1 MNCSVALSRPFASRR
16 PLRSPCRR
24 PARRV
29 LFINSANIEAA
40 VAVLE
45 LETLSRPAYLRALRK
60 LHMQGI
66 ARMEEILWRRS
77 AHLCI
82 FKRCR
87 PNCLL
92 ARPCAV
98 STTRSARLLT
108 RRWHAVQ
115 RFLNLMHS
123 FGSATSTGAS
133 RSRTVCR
140 HACRCSRKLFDY
152 ASSWAHPVPLRP
164 HHCAYVGRLLSSWLG
179 VVRP

>member
-1 MNCSVALSRPFASRR
+1 M
-16 PLRSPCRR
+16 
-24 PARRV
+24 

-66 ARMEEILWRRS
+66 ARMEEILWRR
-77 AHLCI
+77 ARIVLCT
-82 FKRCR
+82 
-87 PNCLL
+87 PVYLQ
-92 ARPCAV
+92 AV
-98 STTRSARLLT
+98 SAKLP
-108 RRWHAVQ
+108 A
-115 RFLNLMHS
+115 
-123 FGSATSTGAS
+123 GAS
-133 RSRTVCR
+133 VCGLHDEVGTAADWEMAR
-140 HACRCSRKLFDY
+140 WAAFPQLDALFWLGDKHRVQACRCSRKLLDN

>member
-1 MNCSVALSRPFASRR
+1 MTSFFSTDSG
-16 PLRSPCRR
+16 PLN
-24 PARRV
+24 V
-29 LFINSANIEAA
+29 LINEMAGTGKSISTISSTLPTCNIEAA

-108 RRWHAVQ
+108 GRWDAGQ
-115 RFLNLMHS
+115 RFLNLMHNHPTLALLLI
-123 FGSATSTGAS
+123 GQQHDRLREQRTSGT
-133 RSRTVCR
+133 C
-140 HACRCSRKLFDY
+140 CY
-152 ASSWAHPVPLRP
+152 
-164 HHCAYVGRLLSSWLG
+164 
-179 VVRP
+179 